1 MNQVTEWLKQSRDW
15 LDARGKPA
23 WIAAMIL
30 GFIFFWP
37 IGLALLIYMIGSN
50 RMMCSKKHRKYGKAR
65 FRNTGNQAFDT
76 YRDETLKRLEDEQS
90 SFEGFLDRLRQAK
103 DKAEFDQ
110 FMTERRSGT
119 APDANP
125 A

>member
-1 MNQVTEWLKQSRDW
+1 MNQVTEWLTRSRDW

-23 WIAAMIL
+23 WIVAMII

-37 IGLALLIYMIGSN
+37 VGLALLIYMIGSK
-50 RMMCSKKHRKYGKAR
+50 RMMGCKKNRKYGMGR
-65 FRNTGNQAFDT
+65 FQSTGNHAFDT
-76 YRDETLKRLEDEQS
+76 YRDETLKRLKEEQE

-110 FMTERRSGT
+110 FMTERRMGATPS
-119 APDANP
+119 ANP